1 MTSAH
6 PRDCPEWEYKDHPD
20 CRNLLPSLCE
30 DMLNYLRNNRLLTMS
45 LACETRP
52 SHRAM
57 FEKLTPPGYK
67 YFAGNYRGSTYRC
80 LKCYA
85 VGVGA
90 DPRVGHPPDGV
101 HTAMKLLA
109 KEIGTELQVL
119 DIVHD
124 LPASHFDPDSRLLSV
139 VLIACRILERF
150 LTIHPYAN
158 GNGHMGRLVVWA
170 IFWRYNYWP
179 RGWPLN
185 RSPKYSALLS
195 QYRDGMREPLEQF
208 VLSCL

>member
-6 PRDCPEWEYKDHPD
+6 PRDCPGWEYTDHPD
-20 CRNLLPSLCE
+20 YKKLIPSLC
-30 DMLNYLRNNRLLTMS
+30 DDVLRHLRNNRMLTMS

-52 SHRAM
+52 SHHAM
-57 FEKLTPPGYK
+57 FERLTPPGYE
-67 YFAGNYRGSTYRC
+67 YFAGNYRGSAYRC
-80 LKCYA
+80 LKYYA

-90 DPRVGHPPDGV
+90 DLRVGYPPDGV
-101 HTAMKLLA
+101 HAAMGILCDEIR
-109 KEIGTELQVL
+109 KEMRLL

-124 LPASHFDPDSRLLSV
+124 LPDAQFDRKSRLLSV
-139 VLIACRILERF
+139 VLIACKILEKF

-158 GNGHMGRLVVWA
+158 GNGHMGRLVVWT

-179 RGWPLN
+179 RGWPLD

-195 QYRDGMREPLEQF
+195 QYRDGMREPLEHF